1 MSSVQNPPSTF
12 VVRNEQN
19 YTGRHQF
26 LNGYYMDIDSNGYLG
41 VFRPDGTELV
51 FFTGDRVIFVGQNG
65 NKNLEINLNNQSSP
79 LIAGD
84 MLIRFSSIGNLFL
97 NAGSNGNLFLNSD
110 VAAAVIVS
118 SGNGL
123 QLTGIISLYKGIYTV
138 GYGLSPI
145 YGLDNRKGITSV
157 DASAITLYTTT
168 GSGQVYK
175 LKARLNITAGTSP
188 SASYTLKWTENG
200 TVISQVLSASAVN
213 TPANADILIQPDSGT
228 AITAQI
234 TAISGTG
241 TTVNVAA
248 EVEQVA

>member
-1 MSSVQNPPSTF
+1 MSSVQNPPASF
-12 VVRNEQN
+12 VARNEQN

-26 LNGYYMDIDSNGYLG
+26 LNGYYMDIDQNGYLG
-41 VFRPDGTELV
+41 IFRPDGTELA
-51 FFTGDRVIFVGQNG
+51 FFTGDRFILVGQAANSS
-65 NKNLEINLNNQSSP
+65 LEINLNGQTSP
-79 LIAGD
+79 LFSND
-84 MLIRFSSIGNLFL
+84 VFIRTDYQGNIFINSVFPKAVYL
-97 NAGSNGNLFLNSD
+97 NWDTTANITFGGKTFFNQKVTSYLN
-110 VAAAVIVS
+110 V
-118 SGNGL
+118 L
-123 QLTGIISLYKGIYTV
+123 TV

-145 YGLDNRKGITSV
+145 YGLDNRKGITSA
-157 DASAITLYTTT
+157 DASAITLYTTN

-248 EVEQVA
+248 EVEEVA